1 MTIMSRAASRYGDM
15 QILTS
20 TVKWLVC
27 FMHRKAVS
35 LIKSGIE
42 EDSKRDIEKAQNL
55 IFQLEL
61 ALDKTDENSK
71 ILAELYACCYYLLE
85 GSDPQNI
92 IAARKILESLEETFS
107 SLAKIKN

>member
-1 MTIMSRAASRYGDM
+1 MSKAASRYSSM

-20 TVKWLVC
+20 PLKRLIC
-27 FMHRKAVS
+27 FMHRKAYS

-42 EDSKRDIEKAQNL
+42 EGSKRDLEKAQNL

-71 ILAELYACCYYLLE
+71 VLAELYACCYYLLE
-85 GSDPQNI
+85 GAEPRNI
-92 IAARKILESLEETFS
+92 IAARKIIETLDETFNQ
-107 SLAKIKN
+107 LA

>member
-1 MTIMSRAASRYGDM
+1 MSRAALRYGDM

-20 TVKWLVC
+20 TIKWLVC
-27 FMHRKAVS
+27 FMHRKAVR

-42 EDSKRDIEKAQNL
+42 EDSKRDLEKAQNL

-85 GSDPQNI
+85 GTDPQNVI
-92 IAARKILESLEETFS
+92 TARKILETLDETFS
-107 SLAKIKN
+107 ALARNKGH

>member
-1 MTIMSRAASRYGDM
+1 MSRAALRYGDM

-20 TVKWLVC
+20 TLKWLVC
-27 FMHRKAVS
+27 FMHRKALS

-42 EDSKRDIEKAQNL
+42 EDSKRDLEKAQNL

-71 ILAELYACCYYLLE
+71 TLAELYACCYYMLE
-85 GSDPQNI
+85 GTDPKNI
-92 IAARKILESLEETFS
+92 IAARKILETLDETFNN
-107 SLAKIKN
+107 LAKSKN